1 MGHSSLP
8 EESIANESKARRKFG
23 SALDLGFQMLPDVLV
38 KNQARLAL
46 DPQDLVIIINL
57 LMHWWDADEL
67 PFPRLSLI
75 ADRMGV
81 SPRTIERR
89 IKALEAQGLIRR
101 LPAKRNSKDLVVRE
115 FDMSGLIKVL
125 ERLVEADPAIDF
137 RRAAAQ
143 EKGRA
148 KSSPFAHSDHV

>member
-1 MGHSSLP
+1 MRALS
-8 EESIANESKARRKFG
+8 NEVEASVGKARRKFG
-23 SALDLGFQMLPDVLV
+23 RAIDLGFQMLPDVLV
-38 KNQARLAL
+38 KNQARLML

-81 SPRTIERR
+81 SPRTVERR
-89 IKALEAQGLIRR
+89 IKDLEKRGLIRR
-101 LPAKRNSKDLVVRE
+101 LAAKRNSRDLVVRE
-115 FDMSGLIKVL
+115 FDMSGLIKML
-125 ERLVEADPAIDF
+125 ERLVDADPAVDA
-137 RRAAAQ
+137 RRTAQ

-148 KSSPFAHSDHV
+148 RSSPFAHSDHV